1 MTRTEISTRT
11 GRRYVGAR
19 VGRTIA
25 LVVIVLLAIWSV
37 FPIVWLGVVS
47 VMPSNAM
54 LGGPTLVFQ
63 PTFEHYIDV
72 FARSRDS
79 IWGYLI
85 NSVIVTVVSTAVS
98 VALAAMAAYAITRL
112 KPRGGALV
120 GMLILATRLLPP
132 IALVV
137 PFYVVFTELRVIDTQ
152 LALILPYT
160 ALSIP
165 LATWLLQG
173 FFLSLPLELEEAALV
188 DGCTRMEAFIKII
201 LPLSGPGIAV
211 AAIMSFV
218 LAWNDMLLA
227 LSLTLRRAATLP
239 VLASQVRTDQ
249 GIDWGTL
256 GAITMVMV
264 VPAIVFTFAAQR
276 WIIAGL
282 TGGATKG

>member
-1 MTRTEISTRT
+1 ML
-11 GRRYVGAR
+11 
-19 VGRTIA
+19 A
-25 LVVIVLLAIWSV
+25 LLVTIVLGIWSIV
-37 FPIVWLGVVS
+37 PIFWLAVVS
-47 VMPSNAM
+47 LMPDSEM
-54 LGGPTLVFQ
+54 LGGPSLFFQ
-63 PTFEHYIDV
+63 PTLEHYAEV
-72 FARSRDS
+72 FANSRDS
-79 IWGYLI
+79 IMDYLY
-85 NSVIVTVVSTAVS
+85 NSVLVTVVSTVVS
-98 VALAAMAAYAITRL
+98 VALAAMTAYAITRL
-112 KPRGGALV
+112 RPRGGVFIGLV
-120 GMLILATRLLPP
+120 ILAARLLPP

-137 PFYVVFTELRVIDTQ
+137 PFYVVFSHLRIIDTPM
-152 LALILPYT
+152 ALILPYT

-173 FFLSLPLELEEAALV
+173 FFLSLPFELEEAAMT
-188 DGCTRMEAFIKII
+188 DGCSRMQAFVKII

-227 LSLTLRRAATLP
+227 LSLTLRHAATLP

-249 GIDWGTL
+249 GIEWGTL

-264 VPAIVFTFAAQR
+264 VPAIIFTFAAQR